1 MLFYKIKCLFSKKYK
16 FPLNLFII
24 FEHSLPLIYTSELL
38 TPNHFVCIIPI
49 QQAKAFNLVLKKEL
63 FYTYGTLIES
73 SAIDTTK
80 YSNFFQSFLNKF
92 NSNNILLF
100 YSYYFYLL
108 KLRLTTIHPYMLNS
122 KIQMQSLETIF
133 KNASWLERETS
144 EMFSILFT
152 NKYDSRTLLLDY
164 SKKEHPM
171 LKNFQSEGNYELYYD
186 FFDQNLHYTKIRS
199 VEL

>member
-1 MLFYKIKCLFSKKYK
+1 MFSKKYK

-24 FEHSLPLIYTSELL
+24 FENSLPLIYTSELL
-38 TPNHFVCIIPI
+38 TPNHFVCIIPA
-49 QQAKAFNLVLKKEL
+49 QLTKVFNLVLKKEL
-63 FYTYGTLIES
+63 FYNYGTLIEG
-73 SAIDTTK
+73 SAVDTTK
-80 YSNFFQSFLNKF
+80 YHKFFQSFLNKSNT
-92 NSNNILLF
+92 NSILLF

-108 KLRLTTIHPYMLNS
+108 KLRLTTIHPYTLNS
-122 KIQMQSLETIF
+122 RTYAHSLESIF
-133 KNASWLERETS
+133 RNASWLERETS
-144 EMFSILFT
+144 EMFSVMFT

-186 FFDQNLHYTKIRS
+186 FFDQNLYYTKIRS